1 MFERFTKDARE
12 AVVQAQEEARALGA
26 ERIGTEHVL
35 LGAIREPDAIAA
47 RALSSLG
54 VDHRAVLAGVRT
66 LPGHAIDADALAGV
80 GIDLDAVRAQV
91 EATFGPGALDSVTA
105 APAAGKAGH
114 RPFDAEAKKLLELS
128 LREAIRYKHRRID
141 SGHLLLAIVRLD
153 RSTAHRVLDALG
165 LSSDDVCASV
175 DAAWAD
181 VPVG

>member
-35 LGAIREPDAIAA
+35 LGAIREPDAVAA

-54 VDHRAVLAGVRT
+54 VDHRAVLAGVRA

-91 EATFGPGALDSVTA
+91 EATFGPGALDAVTA
-105 APAAGKAGH
+105 APVGKAGH

-153 RSTAHRVLDALG
+153 HSSAHRVLDALG
-165 LSSDDVCASV
+165 VSSDDVCTSV